1 MRLHSHIWVSA
12 FIRQV
17 NTAGA
22 SAVLTQR
29 GEATAGAIYIKV
41 ALLDRTARL
50 YSPAPLFL
58 LEETKQ
64 VKNEIT
70 QDIDRVWHSEFGSEP
85 RDEFEIDQFLRQQT
99 QYDPDIWLIEVEDR
113 EGRHF
118 LDNQLIDIN

>member
-17 NTAGA
+17 NNGGA

-41 ALLDRTARL
+41 SLLDRTAHL

-58 LEETKQ
+58 MEDTLKTKS
-64 VKNEIT
+64 EIT
-70 QDIDRVWHSEFGSEP
+70 KEK
-85 RDEFEIDQFLRQQT
+85 
-99 QYDPDIWLIEVEDR
+99 
-113 EGRHF
+113 
-118 LDNQLIDIN
+118 

>member
-22 SAVLTQR
+22 NAVLTQR

-41 ALLDRTARL
+41 SLLDRTAHL

-58 LEETKQ
+58 MEEAQKTKS
-64 VKNEIT
+64 EIT
-70 QDIDRVWHSEFGSEP
+70 QDIDRCWHSEFGIESQ
-85 RDEFEIDQFLRQQT
+85 DEFEIDQFIRQQT
-99 QYDPDIWLIEVEDR
+99 QYDPDIWVIEIEDR

-118 LDNQLIDIN
+118 LDNQLIDTN